1 MDKYFVSM
9 YENTIMQPVKNVL
22 RKGEGLVDK
31 YFVSMYEN
39 TIMQPVKNVLRK
51 GEGLIRENDGG
62 GESKMYCKHI

>member
-1 MDKYFVSM
+1 M
-9 YENTIMQPVKNVL
+9 
-22 RKGEGLVDK
+22 DK